1 MTLDNYAALLLW
13 VAAFCIGLAIA
24 AWTDRPHTPKRAE
37 PNEHDRTAVVLAHNA
52 ATCRA
57 CRVYDREVVEGVAAL
72 QTHANDRT
80 QS

>member
-13 VAAFCIGLAIA
+13 IAAFCIGLAIA
-24 AWTDRPHTPKRAE
+24 AWVDRPHTPKRSE
-37 PNEHDRTAVVLAHNA
+37 PNGRAHNT

-57 CRVYDREVVEGVAAL
+57 CRVYDREVAEGLAAL
-72 QTHANDRT
+72 QNHANDRT

>member
-13 VAAFCIGLAIA
+13 IAAFCIGLAIA
-24 AWTDRPHTPKRAE
+24 AWTDRPHTPKRSE
-37 PNEHDRTAVVLAHNA
+37 PNGHDLTSLVLAHNA

-57 CRVYDREVVEGVAAL
+57 CRVYDREGIDAL